1 MIIYV
6 AGKYNAPSDGERL
19 RNTNKAI
26 DFGIEVYKRGHYPH
40 IPHLT
45 HWIEKRMDYNGEP
58 PRPNDYWYDFDN
70 LILPQCHAFIKICK
84 DGESKGAD
92 AEEIL
97 AKKVGLIIF
106 RDLQHIDEWDKI
118 KISARGSRNHYL
130 LCIKCQEPMERRYM
144 DHGLGHYKCIKC
156 DLKIWGELTDS

>member
-6 AGKYNAPSDGERL
+6 AGKYNAPTDGERL

-26 DFGIEVYKRGHYPH
+26 DVGIEIINMGHYAH

-58 PRPNDYWYDFDN
+58 PRENAYWYVFDN
-70 LILPQCHAFIKICK
+70 KIMPKMEGFIKISK

-92 AEEIL
+92 AEEAL
-97 AKKVGLIIF
+97 AKKLGLRIF
-106 RDLQHIDEWDKI
+106 ESLEEI
-118 KISARGSRNHYL
+118 RNL
-130 LCIKCQEPMERRYM
+130 DNC
-144 DHGLGHYKCIKC
+144 
-156 DLKIWGELTDS
+156 